1 MMTLDKDYVRVP
13 YAMTVHGEQEIEA
26 VVRVLRSST
35 QMGKHTREFESKIA
49 AQFAKKHG
57 IGVNSG
63 SSALFLAMEAL
74 GLPKGS
80 EVITPALTFAT
91 TVGCIVKNGLVPA
104 FVDVEP
110 DTFVVNVDRIEEMV
124 TEKTRAMC
132 IPNLLGNI
140 PDWERIAKIAQRH
153 DLRIIEDSADIV
165 GATINGKSTGTYSDI
180 STTSFYGMHLINCA
194 GNGGMVCT
202 SNDAYA
208 DKVRLLRS
216 WGRSSSLFVESERIE
231 NRFNIDLDGIQYDA
245 KFVFEEIGYNL
256 EPAELGCAFGLVQ
269 MQKLGKIYKHRKWAF
284 DQQYACFN
292 RFGWFDMPRQ
302 TPNTDMV
309 WFVFPMLVKQ
319 TAPFSRTDLQ
329 IFLEKRNI
337 QTRVIFTGN
346 ILRQPGFRNIERRE
360 AGDGYPVA
368 DDVMRRGV
376 LLACHH
382 GLTQEMLDHVHS
394 SFDEFARQYR

>member
-1 MMTLDKDYVRVP
+1 MTTVKEYLRVP
-13 YAMTVHGEQEIEA
+13 YAMTVHGEEEIEA
-26 VVRVLRSST
+26 VVKVLRSST
-35 QMGKHTREFESKIA
+35 QMGKHTQEFESKVA
-49 AQFAKKHG
+49 ALFAKKYG

-63 SSALFLAMEAL
+63 SSALFLAAEAL
-74 GLPKGS
+74 DLPKGS

-91 TVGCIVKNGLVPA
+91 TVGCIVKAGLVPA
-104 FVDVEP
+104 FVDVAP
-110 DTFVVNVDRIEEMV
+110 NTYNINVDRIEEMI
-124 TEKTRAMC
+124 TDKTRAMI

-140 PDWERIAKIAQRH
+140 PDWERIAQIAKKH
-153 DLRIIEDSADIV
+153 DLRIVEDSADIV
-165 GATINGKSTGTYSDI
+165 GSTINGKPTGTYSDI

-202 SNDAYA
+202 SNETYA
-208 DKVRLLRS
+208 NKIKLLRS

-231 NRFNIDLDGIQYDA
+231 NRFNVDLDGIQYDA

-269 MQKLGKIYKHRKWAF
+269 MRKLDKIFKHRKWAF
-284 DQQYACFN
+284 EAQNSFFEK
-292 RFGWFDMPRQ
+292 FGWFDMPKQ

-309 WFVFPMLVKQ
+309 WFVFPMLVKAD
-319 TAPFSRTDLQ
+319 APFTRTDMQ

-346 ILRQPGFRNIERRE
+346 ILRQPGFRSIERRE
-360 AGDGYPVA
+360 PRDGFPVA

-382 GLTQEMLDHVHS
+382 GLTQDMVDHVHS

>member
-1 MMTLDKDYVRVP
+1 MTTAEEHLRVP
-13 YAMTVHGEQEIEA
+13 YAMTVHGEEEIEA

-35 QMGKHTREFESKIA
+35 QMGKHTREFESKVA
-49 AQFAKKHG
+49 ALFAKKHG

-63 SSALFLAMEAL
+63 SSALYLAVEAL

-91 TVGCIVKNGLVPA
+91 TVGCIVKNGLIPA

-110 DTFVVNVDRIEEMV
+110 NTYVIDAGRIEAMI
-124 TEKTRAMC
+124 TDKTRAMV

-153 DLRIIEDSADIV
+153 DLKLIEDSADIV
-165 GATINGKSTGTYSDI
+165 GATINGKSTGLYSDL

-202 SNDAYA
+202 SNDQYA
-208 DKVRLLRS
+208 DKIKLLRS
-216 WGRSSSLFVESERIE
+216 WGRSSSLFVESEAIE

-256 EPAELGCAFGLVQ
+256 EPAELGCAFGLIQ
-269 MQKLGKIYKHRKWAF
+269 MQKLDRIYHHRKWAF
-284 DQQYACFN
+284 EQQYAFFEK
-292 RFGWFDMPRQ
+292 FGWFDMPRQ

-309 WFVFPMLVKQ
+309 WFVFPMLVKAD
-319 TAPFSRTDLQ
+319 APFTRTDMQ

-346 ILRQPGFRNIERRE
+346 ILRQPGFRNIERRD
-360 AGDGYPVA
+360 AGNGYPES
-368 DDVMRRGV
+368 DEVMRRGV

-382 GLTQEMLDHVHS
+382 GLTKEMIDHVHA
-394 SFDEFARQYR
+394 SFEEFARQYR